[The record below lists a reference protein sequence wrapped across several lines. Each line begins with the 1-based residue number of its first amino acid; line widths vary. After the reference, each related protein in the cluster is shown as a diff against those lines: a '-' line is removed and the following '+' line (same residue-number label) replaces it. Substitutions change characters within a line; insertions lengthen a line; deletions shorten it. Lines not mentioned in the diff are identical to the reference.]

1 MRVTEIKN
9 IPFLNLIPEEHKR
22 WVGQEIEFEEP
33 EPEEEERKEPTIQ
46 DGELILYDRR
56 GRIRRLKKM
65 ARLINI
71 I

>member
-9 IPFLNLIPEEHKR
+9 IPFLSLIPEEHKR
-22 WVGQEIEFEEP
+22 WIGQEVEFEEP
-33 EPEEEERKEPTIQ
+33 EPEEVQKDMPAIQ
-46 DGELILYDRR
+46 DGELILYDRY
-56 GRIRRLKKM
+56 GRIKKLKKM

>member
-1 MRVTEIKN
+1 MKVTEIKN

-22 WVGQEIEFEEP
+22 WVGQEVEFEEP
-33 EPEEEERKEPTIQ
+33 EPEEEEGDAPAIQ
-46 DGELILYDRR
+46 DGELILYDRY
-56 GRIRRLKKM
+56 GRIKKLKKM

>member
-1 MRVTEIKN
+1 MKVTEIKN

-22 WVGQEIEFEEP
+22 WIGQEVEFEEP
-33 EPEEEERKEPTIQ
+33 EPEEEEGDEPAIQ
-46 DGELILYDRR
+46 DGELILYDRY
-56 GRIRRLKKM
+56 GRIKKLKKR

>member
-1 MRVTEIKN
+1 MKVTEIKN
-9 IPFLNLIPEEHKR
+9 IPFLNLIPEEHRR

-33 EPEEEERKEPTIQ
+33 EPEEEERDIPAVQ
-46 DGELILYDRR
+46 DGELILYDRE